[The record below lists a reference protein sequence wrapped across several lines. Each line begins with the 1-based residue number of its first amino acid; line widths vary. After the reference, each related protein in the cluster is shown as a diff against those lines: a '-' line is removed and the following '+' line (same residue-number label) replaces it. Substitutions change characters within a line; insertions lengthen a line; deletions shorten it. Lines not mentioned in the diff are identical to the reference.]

1 MILRVLAIFPMLLAA
16 ISTARAEPMP
26 QGEVVRKL
34 PPRTVQMIAQNP
46 DRYIENTIRQLYQL
60 APDGVL
66 TEEVLEKRKRL
77 EAAQNRSRR
86 FSQSL
91 RYDLNGD
98 LKISNEE
105 FEELGGLFSG
115 SELGQLEIFRRTLDT
130 NRDGDVSSD
139 EMMADA
145 RDDTDRQ
152 AERFHQ
158 RYGYLMLF
166 DLNDDGKVTAEEI
179 VRGTEVLDD
188 DRETLTP

>member
-1 MILRVLAIFPMLLAA
+1 
-16 ISTARAEPMP
+16 
-26 QGEVVRKL
+26 
-34 PPRTVQMIAQNP
+34 MIAQNP